1 MAEPGYSVKLLCR
14 VPIHSKRGYLAHGDS
29 KDGTITPGFSHGLA
43 SGGFGDHFSEN
54 TKHGGTSVVE
64 FDVQLTGLEFRVF
77 DVFSEPANSVVSVV
91 LGGRQPGELDESHKG
106 EDLDKSG
113 SRDVGKSSKNLSSN
127 AGRVDVG
134 ELKVG
139 GLGDVSV
146 ENDSVSVDDLS
157 DAGNHANTSV
167 LALDGTTAF
176 EVLWFS
182 VQPSK
187 RIVDTKRFGDTKLKF
202 VDVEGGG
209 DLNR

>member
-1 MAEPGYSVKLLCR
+1 MA
-14 VPIHSKRGYLAHGDS
+14 
-29 KDGTITPGFSHGLA
+29 
-43 SGGFGDHFSEN
+43 
-54 TKHGGTSVVE
+54 
-64 FDVQLTGLEFRVF
+64 
-77 DVFSEPANSVVSVV
+77 
-91 LGGRQPGELDESHKG
+91 
-106 EDLDKSG
+106 
-113 SRDVGKSSKNLSSN
+113 
-127 AGRVDVG
+127 
-134 ELKVG
+134 
-139 GLGDVSV
+139 
-146 ENDSVSVDDLS
+146 